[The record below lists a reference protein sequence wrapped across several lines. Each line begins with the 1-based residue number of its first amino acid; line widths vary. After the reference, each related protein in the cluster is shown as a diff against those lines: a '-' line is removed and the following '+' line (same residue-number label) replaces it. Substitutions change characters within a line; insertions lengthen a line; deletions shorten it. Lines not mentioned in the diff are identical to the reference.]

1 MFARSYF
8 GVGFLRGLSS
18 AAEAFAPYS
27 GSYGRSP
34 LGQARSDWRRIGR
47 EFRTALGSALAHV
60 SEENSESQPA
70 ASRRRSSGPITS
82 IIAAHWS
89 GPLPPPAEL
98 ERLDQIIPGGADR
111 LLSMAEK
118 QLGLAAKEL
127 DMAEKKLDI
136 AEKERE
142 KELGM
147 AEKELA
153 MADKELT
160 HRIQDTRRGLY
171 LGWSLAMGAVITA
184 AVVSLCHGPWQV
196 SVAVVGIPML
206 GAVHALIQ
214 GRGEKGGKR
223 ALRWFRSKHLPE
235 SGGIM

>member
-27 GSYGRSP
+27 GSYGRSL
-34 LGQARSDWRRIGR
+34 LGPARSDWRRIGR
-47 EFRTALGSALAHV
+47 EFRPALGSALAHV

-70 ASRRRSSGPITS
+70 ESRRSSSRPITS

>member
-1 MFARSYF
+1 
-8 GVGFLRGLSS
+8 
-18 AAEAFAPYS
+18 
-27 GSYGRSP
+27 
-34 LGQARSDWRRIGR
+34 
-47 EFRTALGSALAHV
+47 
-60 SEENSESQPA
+60 
-70 ASRRRSSGPITS
+70 
-82 IIAAHWS
+82 
-89 GPLPPPAEL
+89 
-98 ERLDQIIPGGADR
+98 
-111 LLSMAEK
+111 MAEK

-223 ALRWFRSKHLPE
+223 ALRWF
-235 SGGIM
+235 